1 MILKGD
7 EKVHVG
13 RLSTLI
19 TLALTVGLS
28 SPATGQQKIY
38 WTEAGAGKIRR
49 ADLDGSNIQ
58 DLVTTGLTSPA
69 GIALDLSA
77 GKMYWADSGAGK
89 IQRADLDGS
98 NVEDLV
104 SGLSKPY
111 GIALDLGA
119 GQMYWTN
126 VGQSGQADGTIQRA
140 NLDGSN
146 VENFVL
152 IPGLVDPR
160 GIALDP
166 ASFRMYWADSGTGK
180 IQRAFMGGILV
191 EDVFAPGNAM
201 YSPFQVALDVA
212 GGKLYWTAFFF
223 EFGVVDRANLDGSN
237 FEPFINTSTG
247 LAGPPIEGLA
257 LDLSV
262 GKLYWSQW
270 GGTIHRIDLDRANYE
285 VLITSSSTALG
296 IALDLREPIP
306 TVSVWGMIVL
316 TLLMLTAGSIVITR
330 GSTGGLR
337 GVKYAARNGRY

>member
-19 TLALTVGLS
+19 ALALTVALS
-28 SPATGQQKIY
+28 SPATAQQEIY
-38 WTEAGAGKIRR
+38 WTEAEPGKIRR

-69 GIALDLSA
+69 GIALDLIA

-104 SGLSKPY
+104 TGLSNPY
-111 GIALDLGA
+111 GIALDLSA

-126 VGQSGQADGTIQRA
+126 VGERGEIDGTIQNANLDGSDVQTFDLITGLVEPRGIALDVPSQKMYWADTGTRKIQRAFMIGFLVQDLVLGGGSYLRQIALDLPAGKIYWTTVHFKSGFIQRA
-140 NLDGSN
+140 NLDGT
-146 VENFVL
+146 
-152 IPGLVDPR
+152 D
-160 GIALDP
+160 
-166 ASFRMYWADSGTGK
+166 
-180 IQRAFMGGILV
+180 V
-191 EDVFAPGNAM
+191 ED
-201 YSPFQVALDVA
+201 
-212 GGKLYWTAFFF
+212 
-223 EFGVVDRANLDGSN
+223 
-237 FEPFINTSTG
+237 FISTTG
-247 LAGPPIEGLA
+247 ELGGPPIEGLA
-257 LDLSV
+257 LDLSA
-262 GKLYWSQW
+262 GKVYWSQW

-296 IALDLREPIP
+296 IALDVREPIP

-316 TLLMLTAGSIVITR
+316 TLLMLTAGSIVISR
-330 GSTGGLR
+330 RSTAGFR
-337 GVKYAARNGRY
+337 GVNCAARNGRY